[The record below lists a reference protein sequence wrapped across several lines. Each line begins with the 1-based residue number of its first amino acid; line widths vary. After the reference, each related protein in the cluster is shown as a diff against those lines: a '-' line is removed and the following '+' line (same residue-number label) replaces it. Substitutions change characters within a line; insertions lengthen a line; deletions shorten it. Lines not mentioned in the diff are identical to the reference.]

1 MATLPSRMLSS
12 KSASDTRPLWAELF
26 IVSKCGNPARALSL
40 WHEGQFD
47 RFDFSNSSM
56 RLEVKSSVRGI
67 RVHEFALEQLE
78 PPVQGHGRVASMLL
92 QPLIR
97 GVGVLDLAQ
106 SIETAVQSAS
116 RARLK
121 LYCNIMTAFGGDL
134 SEKRHRRIDAV
145 FAEKNLIIYSMSDV
159 PPLPPH

>member
-121 LYCNIMTAFGGDL
+121 LYCNIMTALGGDL
-134 SEKRHRRIDAV
+134 SDKRDRRFDPV